1 MFYSFYVLTL
11 YGAIYCQIFQKNL
24 QFNVLVHNAVP
35 GSATI
40 LFISPH
46 NVTSDFS
53 PCWASHPPNLTEKKI
68 LNSFNF
74 PDYRPIL
81 P

>member
-1 MFYSFYVLTL
+1 MQ
-11 YGAIYCQIFQKNL
+11 CQYASQ
-24 QFNVLVHNAVP
+24 QAA

-46 NVTSDFS
+46 NVTSDFPPS
-53 PCWASHPPNLTEKKI
+53 WASHPPNLTEKKI